1 MSAGAK
7 NRRSIM
13 YVQYLEHIKFDSFD
27 ELEKNVFKVV
37 GDKYQVASIIHDKDV
52 SDETGEL
59 ERPHIHMFFYC
70 ENKLSIAKLMQATNE
85 TQMNQ
90 FEFFERKDAG
100 FLYLIHAGRKDRHK
114 YQYSIDEVSANFD
127 YQEYVENLKV
137 NYSTSLDTMLEDVL
151 ESRIKYSDIQ
161 NNNDL
166 SLLYAKN
173 KTKIDNA
180 LNIASK
186 RRVEARKNMEIP
198 VVWIY
203 GDYSGVGKT
212 AYAKQKAEE
221 LKMAYGYSSYMTSAN
236 NDPFQ
241 EYKGEE
247 VVIIDDIKPDD
258 IELSDLLRLLDP
270 YNATSVRSRYSNK
283 YVSADVIFVT
293 SMYSPEQFFIESSI
307 NFDKEPI
314 DQLLR
319 RISSVC
325 YVKPVNDGEYLAE
338 VSVFKMNKLD
348 EPVVIEGKFD
358 YIAGKKVEVKTH
370 YQLRETKKKN

>member
-1 MSAGAK
+1 MTAGAK
-7 NRRSIM
+7 NRRCIM
-13 YVQYLEHIKFDSFD
+13 YVQYLEHIKFNSFD
-27 ELEKNVFKVV
+27 ELERNVFNLV
-37 GDKYQVASIIHDKDV
+37 GDKYQIASIIHDKDI
-52 SDETGEL
+52 SEETGEL

-70 ENKLSIAKLMQATNE
+70 ENKLAMSKLMQATSE
-85 TQMNQ
+85 DKTNQ

-114 YQYSIDEVSANFD
+114 YQYSIDEVTANFD
-127 YQEYVENLKV
+127 YREYVENLKA
-137 NYSTSLDTMLEDVL
+137 NYSISLDVMLEDIL
-151 ESRIKYSDIQ
+151 ESRIKHSDIQ
-161 NNNDL
+161 SSNEL
-166 SLLYAKN
+166 SILYSKN

-221 LKMAYGYSSYMTSAN
+221 LKNAYGYSNYMTSAN

-241 EYKGEE
+241 DYKGEE
-247 VVIIDDIKPDD
+247 IVIIDDIKPND

-307 NFDKEPI
+307 DLDKEPI

-325 YVKPVNDGEYLAE
+325 YVKPLNDGEYLAE
-338 VSVFKMNKLD
+338 VSVFKMTKLNK
-348 EPVVIEGKFD
+348 PVMIEGKFD
-358 YIAGKKVEVKTH
+358 YIAGKKVEVKTR
-370 YQLRETKKKN
+370 YQLEKTVKKN

>member
-1 MSAGAK
+1 
-7 NRRSIM
+7 
-13 YVQYLEHIKFDSFD
+13 
-27 ELEKNVFKVV
+27 
-37 GDKYQVASIIHDKDV
+37 
-52 SDETGEL
+52 
-59 ERPHIHMFFYC
+59 
-70 ENKLSIAKLMQATNE
+70 
-85 TQMNQ
+85 
-90 FEFFERKDAG
+90 
-100 FLYLIHAGRKDRHK
+100 
-114 YQYSIDEVSANFD
+114 
-127 YQEYVENLKV
+127 
-137 NYSTSLDTMLEDVL
+137 
-151 ESRIKYSDIQ
+151 IKYSDIQ
-161 NNNDL
+161 NDNDL

-221 LKMAYGYSSYMTSAN
+221 LKIAYGYSSYMTSAN

-247 VVIIDDIKPDD
+247 VVIIDDIKPND

-307 NFDKEPI
+307 DFDKEPI

-338 VSVFKMNKLD
+338 VNVFKMNKLD

-358 YIAGKKVEVKTH
+358 YIAGKKVEVKTR